1 MKMKL
6 DIPTAIFRGEKSPIG
21 CTLGDCIK
29 AIKIGDDI
37 RGWSVVDD
45 IEVVHNGQT
54 KIIDITN
61 GRHYVRLAGNK
72 VIYFKQ
78 GEVRPIF
85 YI

>member
-1 MKMKL
+1 MMSKI
-6 DIPTAIFRGEKSPIG
+6 DIPTAIFRGKKSPVG

-29 AIKIGDDI
+29 AIKIEDSI

-45 IEVVHNGQT
+45 IEVVRNGKTQ
-54 KIIDITN
+54 IIDITN
-61 GRHYVRLAGNK
+61 GSTRFADNK
-72 VIYFKQ
+72 VISFQQ